1 MQEFNPSSEHLQI
14 RDSIIKA
21 GKIALKWFKNDP
33 ENWEKEDGSLI
44 SKVDIEINNL
54 LGRILK
60 KVIQTLAG
68 YLKKV
73 KIINLGL
80 KKKLL
85 LLLIRS
91 MEQKLFWKEKKNFQF
106 Q

>member
-21 GKIALKWFKNDP
+21 GEIALKWFKNDP

-54 LGRILK
+54 LDSILK
-60 KVIQTLAG
+60 KNNPNFGWLSEESE
-68 YLKKV
+68 YDKSRL
-73 KIINLGL
+73 
-80 KKKLL
+80 
-85 LLLIRS
+85 
-91 MEQKLFWKEKKNFQF
+91 EK
-106 Q
+106 

>member
-21 GKIALKWFKNDP
+21 GEIALKWFKNDP

-54 LGRILK
+54 LDSILK
-60 KVIQTLAG
+60 K
-68 YLKKV
+68 K
-73 KIINLGL
+73 
-80 KKKLL
+80 
-85 LLLIRS
+85 
-91 MEQKLFWKEKKNFQF
+91 
-106 Q
+106 